1 MGFYTL
7 LAGGSQPAFIK
18 EETVSARTEPAYES
32 DTRANPLMITRFFIP

>member
-18 EETVSARTEPAYES
+18 EETVSAKTELY
-32 DTRANPLMITRFFIP
+32 TN